1 THGHDTGDLLLQRVA
16 GALSTVLRG
25 SDLLARVGGDEFVA
39 VGMGPQCGEETRE
52 AAVQGFQRRLFEA
65 SLVQLEVPAGL
76 LHYPGASVG
85 VVAIEPASSTVDEA
99 LRLADACMYEVKRQ
113 RRRPS

>member
-1 THGHDTGDLLLQRVA
+1 
-16 GALSTVLRG
+16 
-25 SDLLARVGGDEFVA
+25 
-39 VGMGPQCGEETRE
+39 
-52 AAVQGFQRRLFEA
+52 
-65 SLVQLEVPAGL
+65 QLEVPAGL

-85 VVAIEPASSTVDEA
+85 VVAIDPASSTVDEA

>member
-1 THGHDTGDLLLQRVA
+1 
-16 GALSTVLRG
+16 
-25 SDLLARVGGDEFVA
+25 FVA

-85 VVAIEPASSTVDEA
+85 VVGIDPASSTVDEA

>member
-1 THGHDTGDLLLQRVA
+1 
-16 GALSTVLRG
+16 LRG

-85 VVAIEPASSTVDEA
+85 VVAIDPASSTVDEA